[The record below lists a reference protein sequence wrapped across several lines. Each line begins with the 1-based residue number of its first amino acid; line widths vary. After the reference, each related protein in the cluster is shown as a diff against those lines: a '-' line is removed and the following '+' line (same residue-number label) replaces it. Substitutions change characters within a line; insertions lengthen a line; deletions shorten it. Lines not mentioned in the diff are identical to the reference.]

1 MNYYVDV
8 RPSDEGGGFTCEVR
22 ELVNG
27 VPAGPLHAFGK
38 GPTKDQ
44 AREAAIGSTDDP
56 AIRQAIGEGTEDLE

>member
-1 MNYYVDV
+1 MNYHVDV
-8 RPSDEGGGFTCEVR
+8 RPSDEGGGYTCEVR

-27 VPAGPLHAFGK
+27 TPAGPLHAFGK

-56 AIRQAIGEGTEDLE
+56 AIRRAIGEGSEDLE